1 MTPPPARRQSYAR
14 RNQYGTFAAYVV
26 AATGAMVALLCAVVW
41 AVDPVGFAALRT
53 AANGVTAPVARGTGA
68 ALGSVGNI
76 DDEIAAFWRAGSQ
89 NAELNREL
97 TAARRELI
105 TARALR
111 NENEQL
117 RELLGLTRARDTEI
131 AAARL
136 LTSTAASAR
145 RFAIIDVG
153 SDDGVRPGQ
162 PVRSADGLIG
172 RTLDVGGSV
181 TRIMLISDPQSVIP
195 VRRAS
200 DGLAALATGTG
211 ATLIEIRPLNSAT
224 NILRVGD
231 ILLTS
236 GSGGLYQPRTP
247 LAVVIR
253 LTDDGAL
260 ARPIADPAITDA
272 VIVERAAD
280 AGLSLPPAP
289 EGAAIAPTTAA
300 P

>member
-14 RNQYGTFAAYVV
+14 RKQYGTFAAYVV
-26 AATGAMVALLCAVVW
+26 AATGALVALLCAIIW
-41 AVDPVGFAALRT
+41 AVDPAGFAALRT
-53 AANGVTAPVARGTGA
+53 AANGITAPVARGTGA
-68 ALGSVGNI
+68 AVGSVGNI

-117 RELLGLTRARDTEI
+117 RELLGLVRSRDTEI

-136 LTSTAASAR
+136 LTSTATSAR

-172 RTLDVGGSV
+172 RTLDVGSSV
-181 TRIMLISDPQSVIP
+181 SRVMLVSDPQSVIP

-211 ATLIEIRPLNSAT
+211 STLIEIRPLNSAT
-224 NILRVGD
+224 NTLRIGD
-231 ILLTS
+231 IVLTS

-272 VIVERAAD
+272 IIVERAAD

-289 EGAAIAPTTAA
+289 EGAAPAPAA

>member
-1 MTPPPARRQSYAR
+1 MAPPSSRRQSYSR
-14 RNQYGTFAAYVV
+14 RTQYGNFAAYVV
-26 AATGAMVALLCAVVW
+26 AATGALAALLCAIIW
-41 AVDPVGFAALRT
+41 AVDPAGFAALRT
-53 AANGVTAPVARGTGA
+53 AANSVTQPLARGTGSV
-68 ALGSVGNI
+68 LGSIGNI

-97 TAARRELI
+97 VAARRELI

-117 RELLGLTRARDTEI
+117 RELLGLVRARDTEI

-153 SDDGVRPGQ
+153 RTDGVLPGQ

-172 RTLDVGGSV
+172 RTLDVGRSV
-181 TRIMLISDPQSVIP
+181 ARVMLVSDPQSIIP

-211 ATLIEIRPLNSAT
+211 STLVEVRPLNSAT
-224 NILRVGD
+224 NSLRIGD

-247 LAVVIR
+247 FAVIIR

-272 VIVERAAD
+272 VIVERAAN
-280 AGLSLPPAP
+280 AGLDLRAEPTEATATASGAP
-289 EGAAIAPTTAA
+289 
-300 P
+300 

>member
-1 MTPPPARRQSYAR
+1 MTPTPARRQSYAR
-14 RNQYGTFAAYVV
+14 RTQYGTFAAYVV
-26 AATGAMVALLCAVVW
+26 AATGAIAALLCAIIW
-41 AVDPVGFAALRT
+41 AVDPAGFAALRT
-53 AANGVTAPVARGTGA
+53 AANGVTAPVARGTGSVV
-68 ALGSVGNI
+68 GSIGNV
-76 DDEIAAFWRAGSQ
+76 DDELAAFWRAGSQ

-105 TARALR
+105 TMRALR

-117 RELLGLTRARDTEI
+117 RELLQLTRSRDTEV

-181 TRIMLISDPQSVIP
+181 SRVMLVSDPQSVIP

-211 ATLIEIRPLNSAT
+211 STLLEIRPLNSAT
-224 NILRVGD
+224 NTLRIGD

-260 ARPIADPAITDA
+260 ARPIAEPAITDA

-289 EGAAIAPTTAA
+289 DAARAA
-300 P
+300 PAAP

>member
-14 RNQYGTFAAYVV
+14 RSQYGTFAAYVI
-26 AATGAMVALLCAVVW
+26 AATGALAGLLAAVIW
-41 AVDPVGFAALRT
+41 AVDPAGFAALRT
-53 AANGVTAPVARGTGA
+53 AAHGVTQPLARGTGA
-68 ALGSVGNI
+68 VLGGIGSI
-76 DDEIAAFWRAGSQ
+76 DDEVAAFWRAGSQ
-89 NAELNREL
+89 NAALNREL
-97 TAARRELI
+97 VAARRELI

-111 NENEQL
+111 TENEQL
-117 RELLGLTRARDTEI
+117 RELLGITRASDTEV

-145 RFAIIDVG
+145 RFAIIDAG
-153 SDDGVRPGQ
+153 SRDGVRPGQ

-181 TRIMLISDPQSVIP
+181 ARVMLVSDRQSIIP

-211 ATLIEIRPLNSAT
+211 STLVEVRSLNSAT
-224 NILRVGD
+224 NSFRVGD

-253 LTDDGAL
+253 LSDEGAL

-272 VIVERAAD
+272 VIVERAANDGLDLPAEAD
-280 AGLSLPPAP
+280 AGRT
-289 EGAAIAPTTAA
+289 GGTTR
-300 P
+300 

>member
-14 RNQYGTFAAYVV
+14 RSQYGTFAAYVV
-26 AATGAMVALLCAVVW
+26 AATGALLGLLSAIIW
-41 AVDPVGFAALRT
+41 AVDPAGFAALRT
-53 AANGVTAPVARGTGA
+53 AANSVTQPLARGSGA
-68 ALGSVGNI
+68 VLGGVSGI
-76 DDEIAAFWRAGSQ
+76 DNEIAAFWRAGSQ
-89 NAELNREL
+89 NAALNREL
-97 TAARRELI
+97 IAARRELI

-111 NENEQL
+111 AENAQL
-117 RELLGLTRARDTEI
+117 RELLALAEASDTEV

-136 LTSTAASAR
+136 LSSTAASAR
-145 RFAIIDVG
+145 RFAIIDAG
-153 SDDGVRPGQ
+153 RRNGVAPGQ

-172 RTLDVGGSV
+172 RTLDVGTSV
-181 TRIMLISDPQSVIP
+181 ARVMLVSDPQSVIP

-211 ATLIEIRPLNSAT
+211 STLVEVRTLNSAT
-224 NILRVGD
+224 NNFRVGD

-253 LTDDGAL
+253 VTEEGAL

-272 VIVERAAD
+272 VIVERAAN
-280 AGLSLPPAP
+280 AGLDLPAEPAAGG
-289 EGAAIAPTTAA
+289 EAP
-300 P
+300 

>member
-14 RNQYGTFAAYVV
+14 RSQYGTFAAYVI
-26 AATGAMVALLCAVVW
+26 AATGALIGLLMAVVW
-41 AVDPVGFAALRT
+41 AVDPAGFAALRT
-53 AANGVTAPVARGTGA
+53 AANSITRPLARGTGA
-68 ALGSVGNI
+68 ALGSVGNV
-76 DDEIAAFWRAGSQ
+76 DDEVAAFWRAGSQ
-89 NAELNREL
+89 NAALNREL
-97 TAARRELI
+97 IAARRELI

-111 NENEQL
+111 TENEQL
-117 RELLGLTRARDTEI
+117 RELLGLVRSRDTEV
-131 AAARL
+131 ASARL
-136 LTSTAASAR
+136 LTSTAASVR
-145 RFAIIDVG
+145 RFAIIDAG
-153 SDDGVRPGQ
+153 RADGVLPGQ

-172 RTLDVGGSV
+172 RTLDVGTSV
-181 TRIMLISDPQSVIP
+181 ARVMLVSDPQSVIP

-200 DGLAALATGTG
+200 DGMAALATGTG

-224 NILRVGD
+224 NSLRVGD

-272 VIVERAAD
+272 IIVERAAD
-280 AGLSLPPAP
+280 AGLDLPAEPTGDAATGRAP
-289 EGAAIAPTTAA
+289 
-300 P
+300 

>member
-1 MTPPPARRQSYAR
+1 MAPPPAGRQSYSR
-14 RNQYGTFAAYVV
+14 RKQYGTFAAYVI
-26 AATGAMVALLCAVVW
+26 AATGALAALFSAIIW

-53 AANGVTAPVARGTGA
+53 AANGLTAPLARGTGA
-68 ALGSVGNI
+68 TFGAVGGI
-76 DDEIAAFWRAGSQ
+76 DDEVAAFWRAGSQ

-97 TAARRELI
+97 VRARRELI
-105 TARALR
+105 TARALST
-111 NENEQL
+111 ENQQL
-117 RELLGLTRARDTEI
+117 RQLLGLVRARDTVI
-131 AAARL
+131 TSARL

-153 SDDGVRPGQ
+153 SNDGVTPGQ

-181 TRIMLISDPQSVIP
+181 TRVMLVSDPQSVIP

-211 ATLIEIRPLNSAT
+211 ATLVEIRPLNSAT
-224 NILRVGD
+224 NSFRVGD

-253 LTDDGAL
+253 ITDDGAL

-272 VIVERAAD
+272 IIVERAAD
-280 AGLSLPPAP
+280 AGLSLPTSGADAPAANQP
-289 EGAAIAPTTAA
+289 
-300 P
+300 

>member
-1 MTPPPARRQSYAR
+1 MTPSPPRRQSYAR
-14 RNQYGTFAAYVV
+14 RKQYGTFAAYVI
-26 AATGAMVALLCAVVW
+26 ATTGALAALLCALLW
-41 AVDPVGFAALRT
+41 AVDPAGFAALRT
-53 AANGVTAPVARGTGA
+53 AANGATAPVSRGTGA
-68 ALGSVGNI
+68 ALGSVSGI
-76 DDEIAAFWRAGSQ
+76 DDELAAFWRAGSQ
-89 NAELNREL
+89 NARLNREL
-97 TAARRELI
+97 AAARRELI

-117 RELLGLTRARDTEI
+117 RALLGLMRSRDTEV

-153 SDDGVRPGQ
+153 SRNGVRAGQ

-172 RTLDVGGSV
+172 RTLDVGQSV
-181 TRIMLISDPQSVIP
+181 SRVMLISDPQSVIP

-211 ATLIEIRPLNSAT
+211 STLIEIRPLNSAT
-224 NILRVGD
+224 NVLRVGD

-247 LAVVIR
+247 FAVIIR

-280 AGLSLPPAP
+280 AGLDLPA
-289 EGAAIAPTTAA
+289 ENGTGSSSAPT

>member
-1 MTPPPARRQSYAR
+1 MAPPPAGRQSYSR
-14 RNQYGTFAAYVV
+14 RKQYGTFVAYVI
-26 AATGAMVALLCAVVW
+26 AATGALAALFSAIIW
-41 AVDPVGFAALRT
+41 AVDPAGFAALRT
-53 AANGVTAPVARGTGA
+53 AANGLTAPLARGTGA
-68 ALGSVGNI
+68 TLGAVGSI
-76 DDEIAAFWRAGSQ
+76 DDEVAAFWRAGSQ

-97 TAARRELI
+97 VRARRELI
-105 TARALR
+105 TARALST
-111 NENEQL
+111 ENQQL
-117 RELLGLTRARDTEI
+117 RQLLGLVRARDTVVTS
-131 AAARL
+131 ARL

-153 SDDGVRPGQ
+153 SNDGVTSGQ

-181 TRIMLISDPQSVIP
+181 TRVMLLSDPQSVIP

-211 ATLIEIRPLNSAT
+211 ATLVEIRPLNSAT
-224 NILRVGD
+224 NSFRVGD

-247 LAVVIR
+247 LAIVIR
-253 LTDDGAL
+253 ITNDGAL

-272 VIVERAAD
+272 IIVERAAD
-280 AGLSLPPAP
+280 AGLSLPTSGADARPANQP
-289 EGAAIAPTTAA
+289 
-300 P
+300 

>member
-1 MTPPPARRQSYAR
+1 MTPTSARRQSYAR
-14 RNQYGTFAAYVV
+14 RKQYGTFAAYVV
-26 AATGAMVALLCAVVW
+26 AITGAIMGLLSAVIW
-41 AVDPVGFAALRT
+41 AVDPAGFAALRT
-53 AANGVTAPVARGTGA
+53 SANGITAPVARGTGTV
-68 ALGSVGNI
+68 LGSIASI
-76 DDEIAAFWRAGSQ
+76 DDEVAAFWRAGSQ
-89 NAELNREL
+89 NAALNREL
-97 TAARRELI
+97 TAARREVI

-117 RELLGLTRARDTEI
+117 RSLLGLTRSRDTEI

-153 SDDGVRPGQ
+153 SDDGVQPGQ

-181 TRIMLISDPQSVIP
+181 SRVMLVSDPQSVIP
-195 VRRAS
+195 VRRSS

-211 ATLIEIRPLNSAT
+211 STLIEIRPLNSAT
-224 NILRVGD
+224 NVLRIGD

-253 LTDDGAL
+253 LSDDGAI

-280 AGLSLPPAP
+280 AGLNL
-289 EGAAIAPTTAA
+289 PTTASA
-300 P
+300 PAPVQTTP